1 MNDFQNPLLQPF
13 EAPFQ
18 IPPFERI
25 QPEHFKPAFDQALE
39 EARVEVQSIAEDNS
53 EPTFQNTIEALEYA
67 GLRLNELSEI
77 FFNLNSAETNDQIQ
91 QLAQEISPLL
101 AEYSNDVLLNERLF
115 ARIRAVY
122 QNTDQDAL
130 TPEQRMLLR
139 KTYRA
144 FTRNGALLDDEKKKQ
159 LRQIDQQ
166 LAVLTQK
173 FAQNVLADTN
183 AFELWLLESDLEG
196 LPDFLREAAKEAA
209 IQKGKPDLWLITLQA
224 DNYIP
229 FMTYSARRDLRER
242 LFRAYGARAYHT
254 EHDNSDI
261 VCQIADLRL
270 RRAQLLGFESHA
282 HFVLVERMA
291 GTPERVWKFLDFLK
305 THSRPA
311 ALSDTEKLSKRALAE
326 GLDSL
331 QRWDV
336 AYIMEKIKKEEVGID
351 DEQLKP
357 YFPLQQVVEQGI
369 FQLAQRLYGLH
380 FTLRSDLPKYHPDV
394 QTYEVTDANGRH
406 LAIFMA
412 DYFPRPGKR
421 AGAWMTQYRGQYR
434 YQGREVRPII
444 SIVCNFSKPTST
456 KPSLLTFD
464 EVLTL
469 FHEFGHALHGI
480 LADTTYPSLSGT
492 NVYWDF
498 VELPSQILENWC
510 YTEPVLSSMAR
521 HYLTGE
527 PLPVGIIDRLK
538 RMKTFM
544 EGYATFRQLSFGI
557 LDMHWHHTLST
568 PPEDLKSF
576 ETYAIADVDLLPPV
590 PGTAIST
597 SFSHIFHGAY
607 AAGYYSYKWAE
618 VLDADAFESF
628 EQEGLFNPHVAKR
641 FRQLLSA
648 GGTVEPMELY
658 IRFKGREPDP
668 AALLRRAGLIK

>member
-1 MNDFQNPLLQPF
+1 MNDSQNPLLQPF
-13 EAPFQ
+13 DTPFQ
-18 IPPFERI
+18 IPPFELI
-25 QPEHFKPAFDQALE
+25 KPEHFGPAFDQALSQ
-39 EARVEVQSIAEDNS
+39 ARDEVQSIAGDKA

-67 GLRLNELSEI
+67 GLRLNQLSEI

-101 AEYSNDVLLNERLF
+101 AEYSNDVLLNDQLF
-115 ARIRAVY
+115 ARIRKVY
-122 QNTDQDAL
+122 QNTDPNTL
-130 TPEQRMLLR
+130 TPEQRMLLS

-144 FTRNGALLDDEKKKQ
+144 FTRNGALLDEQKKKQ
-159 LRQIDQQ
+159 LRDIDQR

-183 AFELWLLESDLEG
+183 AFELWLSEADLEG
-196 LPDFLREAAKEAA
+196 LPDFVREAAKEAA
-209 IQKGKPDLWLITLQA
+209 TEKGKPDQWLITLQA
-224 DNYIP
+224 DSYIP

-242 LFRAYGARAYHT
+242 LFRAYGARAFHT
-254 EHDNSDI
+254 EHDNTDI
-261 VCQIADLRL
+261 VRQITDLR
-270 RRAQLLGFESHA
+270 RQRAQLLGFESHA
-282 HFVLVERMA
+282 HFVLEERMA
-291 GTPERVWKFLDFLK
+291 RTPERVWQFLDFLK
-305 THSRPA
+305 THARPA
-311 ALSDTEKLSKRALAE
+311 ALSDIEKLRQRALAE

-336 AYIMEKIKKEEVGID
+336 AYIMEKIKKEEIGID

-357 YFPLQQVVEQGI
+357 YFPLRQVVDQGI
-369 FQLAQRLYGLH
+369 FLLAHKLYGLQ
-380 FTLRSDLPKYHPDV
+380 FTLRDDLPKYHPDV

-412 DYFPRPGKR
+412 DYFPRAGKR

-434 YQGREVRPII
+434 HHSKEVRPII

-469 FHEFGHALHGI
+469 FHEFGHALHGM

-510 YTEPVLSSMAR
+510 YTEPMLSSMAR

-527 PLPVGIIDRLK
+527 PLPADIIDRLK

-544 EGYATFRQLSFGI
+544 EGYSTFRQLSFGV
-557 LDMHWHHTLST
+557 LDMYWHHVLIDT
-568 PPEDLKSF
+568 PSDLKEF
-576 ETYAIADVDLLPPV
+576 ELQALTDLDLLPPV
-590 PGTAIST
+590 DGTAIST

-628 EQEGLFNPHVAKR
+628 EQEGLFNPQTAWR
-641 FRQLLSA
+641 FRQMLSA
-648 GGTVEPMELY
+648 GGTVEPMELF

-668 AALLRRAGLIK
+668 SALLRRAGLIR